1 MEPAMALCAGVATVT
16 LMLGVIGSLPAAVR
30 RLAAAHFRLPPKAVA
45 AFLMVASF
53 VPVLVRSNP
62 ATAAV
67 PPPMVRFTDDDR
79 VDDDDARPAT
89 AENASPTVA
98 PDRAV
103 APHRV
108 VGIEPD
114 DHTYV
119 VRSGDSLWRIAERIL
134 GNRTDGTVTSADIAR
149 FWPAVY
155 EVNRSLIGED
165 PNLIF
170 PGQTLQIPE
179 A

>member
-1 MEPAMALCAGVATVT
+1 
-16 LMLGVIGSLPAAVR
+16 MLGVVGLLPAAVR
-30 RLAAAHFRLPPKAVA
+30 RLADTNVQLSPRPVA

-67 PPPMVRFTDDDR
+67 PPPMVRFADDGR
-79 VDDDDARPAT
+79 RGDDDARRVSTEP
-89 AENASPTVA
+89 ASPAVA
-98 PDRAV
+98 PDRA
-103 APHRV
+103 AAQPGV
-108 VGIEPD
+108 VGVEPGD
-114 DHTYV
+114 DIYV
-119 VRSGDSLWRIAERIL
+119 VRSGDSLWRIAELIL
-134 GNRTDGTVTSADIAR
+134 GDRTDGTVSSSDIAR

-155 EVNRSLIGED
+155 EANRALIGED
-165 PNLIF
+165 PNLIL